1 MLKSIFIIIS
11 LLFTTNVALANPVK
25 ESPNLNVTSLDDILH
40 MDKRFT
46 TTSTAWSPDGK
57 YLLVTSSRM
66 ISPSNSVHK
75 HYLLDTDSHTFGE
88 INYGIKEL
96 SSYSIPEAK
105 WSPSGDKIYF
115 RVSKFAGP
123 NDSGNC
129 FIVCNPDGTN
139 LRGAGTNFTDLS
151 NVIVNIGSIG
161 NQNNLK
167 WSPDSSKI
175 MFEWQ
180 KPGNFYTGIYIAN
193 GNGTNL
199 SQLSS
204 ATHPQTSWSDFNKVI
219 TATDEGTV
227 SIVSDNGD
235 LIQKFQ
241 PDSKNEQYC
250 AFSLSPDRK
259 KILLVSGSPGS
270 FDHKTYISNV
280 DGSKCKGMVSYYDGD
295 NPDDSFILT
304 KEFWQPDGSLLLV
317 NQNGS
322 LYIVEGDN
330 NNKRLLYKGNASK
343 PQWFPDGNKILFIEN
358 KNKLYSIDV
367 NGTNLTYVTNFGLVS
382 SYFWDLFSG
391 PFNKAK
397 QFSIS
402 PSGDIIVFTSALYP
416 DTGKIIENEPE
427 PSTRQN
433 VAAPLFIVSSDGS
446 NLTQVTPTIKGKYD
460 MFREWSP
467 NGKQFT
473 VESVKFSRTKT
484 LDGGGISLVE
494 TDVPNSAPVWKYVPV
509 SEIITSKEPNDAA
522 KTQNKAYS
530 SKNITN
536 ATKQKEKREQFPH
549 FTFLLI

>member
-1 MLKSIFIIIS
+1 
-11 LLFTTNVALANPVK
+11 
-25 ESPNLNVTSLDDILH
+25 
-40 MDKRFT
+40 
-46 TTSTAWSPDGK
+46 
-57 YLLVTSSRM
+57 
-66 ISPSNSVHK
+66 
-75 HYLLDTDSHTFGE
+75 
-88 INYGIKEL
+88 
-96 SSYSIPEAK
+96 
-105 WSPSGDKIYF
+105 
-115 RVSKFAGP
+115 
-123 NDSGNC
+123 
-129 FIVCNPDGTN
+129 
-139 LRGAGTNFTDLS
+139 
-151 NVIVNIGSIG
+151 
-161 NQNNLK
+161 
-167 WSPDSSKI
+167 
-175 MFEWQ
+175 
-180 KPGNFYTGIYIAN
+180 
-193 GNGTNL
+193 
-199 SQLSS
+199 
-204 ATHPQTSWSDFNKVI
+204 
-219 TATDEGTV
+219 
-227 SIVSDNGD
+227 
-235 LIQKFQ
+235 
-241 PDSKNEQYC
+241 
-250 AFSLSPDRK
+250 
-259 KILLVSGSPGS
+259 
-270 FDHKTYISNV
+270 
-280 DGSKCKGMVSYYDGD
+280 MVSYYDGD

-484 LDGGGISLVE
+484 LDGGGISQVE
-494 TDVPNSAPVWKYVPV
+494 TDVPNSAPVWKYLPV
-509 SEIITSKEPNDAA
+509 SEIITKKEPNYAA
-522 KTQNKAYS
+522 KTQNKTYS

-536 ATKQKEKREQFPH
+536 ATEQKERREQFPY